1 MHKKN
6 LIEHNDLPELFA
18 AVMRH
23 PDLPRD
29 IRENILSS
37 CALETT
43 TKMYQNPEVLREI
56 FGLNETPKKARCAN
70 EREQS

>member
-1 MHKKN
+1 MQRKS

-23 PDLPRD
+23 PDLPHD
-29 IRENILSS
+29 IREYILDGI

-43 TKMYQNPEVLREI
+43 TKMYENPEVLREV
-56 FGLNETPKKARCAN
+56 FGLNSKPKEARRTAAT
-70 EREQS
+70 R

>member
-6 LIEHNDLPELFA
+6 MIENNDLPELFA

-23 PDLPRD
+23 PDLPHD
-29 IRENILSS
+29 IREYILDGI
-37 CALETT
+37 CVLETT
-43 TKMYQNPEVLREI
+43 TKMYENPEVLREI

-70 EREQS
+70 A

>member
-1 MHKKN
+1 MNKKN

-23 PDLPRD
+23 PDLPHGV
-29 IRENILSS
+29 REYILDGI

-43 TKMYQNPEVLREI
+43 TEMYENPEVLREI
-56 FGLNETPKKARCAN
+56 FGLNEPKKVRLTVATK
-70 EREQS
+70 